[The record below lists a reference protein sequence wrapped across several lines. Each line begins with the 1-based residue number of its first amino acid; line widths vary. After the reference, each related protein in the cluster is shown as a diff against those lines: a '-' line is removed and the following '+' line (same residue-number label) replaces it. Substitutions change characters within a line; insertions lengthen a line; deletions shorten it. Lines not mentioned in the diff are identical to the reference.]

1 MKEEKNI
8 PENNSALDRRTLMWI
23 VLLSILALYLV
34 RGLGTADGME
44 RISYTEFK
52 EAVDKEQVAEV
63 VIRGDIV
70 EGRFNGQNETERFT
84 TVIPAIDDP
93 QLIELL
99 EEKGVTILAE
109 STQNTWVQT
118 LMIVFL
124 PWLLII
130 GLFIY
135 LGRRMQNRMGG
146 AQDGLFGFSRSKAKL
161 FSKESVSILYSDVA
175 GLENAKKEMQEIVDF
190 LKDSKQFR
198 KLGAT
203 LPKGILLVGPPGVG
217 KTLMAQATAGEAN
230 VPFYSISGSEFI
242 EMFVGVGASRVR
254 DLFKKAKQSEPA
266 IIFIDEI
273 DSIGRVRG
281 TGLGGGHDERE
292 QTLNQILAE
301 MDGFSP
307 RRSIVVLAATNRPDV
322 LDPAL
327 VRPGRFDRQI
337 TLDLPQKQARHE
349 ILKTH
354 VRQVPLDED
363 VKLNVIADRTVGLSG
378 ADLKNLVNEAALI
391 AARQKKDQVSAEDFE
406 KARDKI
412 LMGIEREDVISA
424 EEKQVV
430 AYHEAG
436 HALLAQ
442 LLPGADPLQKVSIIP
457 RGRSLGVTEQ
467 VPEEDRYNLKR
478 SYLLN
483 RIAIMLGGRVAE
495 RIIFGETSTGA
506 SDDLKRAT
514 QIARRMVCEWG
525 MSEKIGPA
533 NFSQTSS
540 HPFLGR
546 ELSEPKDFSE
556 QTARVIDEE
565 ISKILLQSQG
575 VAEEI
580 LKKNQKQ
587 MVRLA
592 EALLSHETLS
602 KEQVD
607 VLMADKPI
615 ESSN

>member
-1 MKEEKNI
+1 
-8 PENNSALDRRTLMWI
+8 
-23 VLLSILALYLV
+23 
-34 RGLGTADGME
+34 
-44 RISYTEFK
+44 
-52 EAVDKEQVAEV
+52 
-63 VIRGDIV
+63 
-70 EGRFNGQNETERFT
+70 
-84 TVIPAIDDP
+84 
-93 QLIELL
+93 
-99 EEKGVTILAE
+99 
-109 STQNTWVQT
+109 
-118 LMIVFL
+118 
-124 PWLLII
+124 
-130 GLFIY
+130 
-135 LGRRMQNRMGG
+135 
-146 AQDGLFGFSRSKAKL
+146 
-161 FSKESVSILYSDVA
+161 
-175 GLENAKKEMQEIVDF
+175 
-190 LKDSKQFR
+190 
-198 KLGAT
+198 
-203 LPKGILLVGPPGVG
+203 
-217 KTLMAQATAGEAN
+217 
-230 VPFYSISGSEFI
+230 
-242 EMFVGVGASRVR
+242 
-254 DLFKKAKQSEPA
+254 
-266 IIFIDEI
+266 
-273 DSIGRVRG
+273 
-281 TGLGGGHDERE
+281 
-292 QTLNQILAE
+292 
-301 MDGFSP
+301 
-307 RRSIVVLAATNRPDV
+307 
-322 LDPAL
+322 
-327 VRPGRFDRQI
+327 
-337 TLDLPQKQARHE
+337 
-349 ILKTH
+349 
-354 VRQVPLDED
+354 